1 MSDHVAM
8 TNGNPAYSQRSVVD
22 AGRLWAGGL
31 ASALVAALI
40 AAVGVLIATGLFDV
54 EVIAPGGLTDTEAV
68 NYAIAAAVAALLA
81 TVLIQLL
88 IAAVPRPFAYFHWI
102 MGLAIVA
109 VTLLP
114 FASSQELST
123 KVATAL
129 INLVTGVA
137 IASLTSGT
145 AARLARQAR

>member
-1 MSDHVAM
+1 M
-8 TNGNPAYSQRSVVD
+8 TNANPAYPQRPVVD
-22 AGRLWAGGL
+22 ARRLWAGGF
-31 ASALVAALI
+31 ATALVAALI
-40 AAVGVLIATGLFDV
+40 AAVGVLIATGLFDF
-54 EVIAPGGLTDTEAV
+54 EVIAPGGFTETEAV

-81 TVLIQLL
+81 TALIHLL
-88 IAAVPRPFAYFHWI
+88 IAAVPRPFAYFNWI

-123 KVATAL
+123 KVSTAL

>member
-1 MSDHVAM
+1 MNH
-8 TNGNPAYSQRSVVD
+8 
-22 AGRLWAGGL
+22 
-31 ASALVAALI
+31 
-40 AAVGVLIATGLFDV
+40 
-54 EVIAPGGLTDTEAV
+54 
-68 NYAIAAAVAALLA
+68 AIAAAIAALLA
-81 TVLIQLL
+81 TVLIHLL
-88 IAAVPRPFAYFHWI
+88 IAAVPRPFAYFNWI
-102 MGLAIVA
+102 MGLAIVV

-123 KVATAL
+123 KVATVL